1 MVHRVQTC
9 DATCVIRGNVECRV
23 HVMCYSIETELE
35 HQPPGSAQDPVS
47 IPPSLSLLSHTHY
60 CQHTTV
66 LAISS
71 RNYNLTLQSPQTEI
85 TVHASVF
92 NYLRMPH

>member
-1 MVHRVQTC
+1 MACRVQTC
-9 DATCVIRGNVECRV
+9 DMTRVVHGNVECRV

-47 IPPSLSLLSHTHY
+47 IPPSLSLSHTHY

-71 RNYNLTLQSPQTEI
+71 RNYDLTLRSPQTEI
-85 TVHASVF
+85 TVRASVF
-92 NYLRMPH
+92 DYLRMPH